1 MILIFGGAYQGKREF
16 AKAQF
21 GVQAIHDCGA
31 AANVQVEGGDAAM
44 SSPVQVA
51 GDAAVMSSSAQA
63 VGDAA
68 VISNYAQAM
77 DADPGVAS
85 FATAAGDAAGLKVP
99 DFSKA
104 AVCGL
109 ERFTWECC
117 GEDPQS
123 RIEAADWM
131 RQNQALWQDKI
142 LIITDVSQ
150 GIVPMDARTRA
161 FREMNGR
168 LMLYLASEADE
179 VWRVFCGIGKRIK

>member
-21 GVQAIHDCGA
+21 GVQTIHDCGT
-31 AANVQVEGGDAAM
+31 AANVQV
-44 SSPVQVA
+44 A
-51 GDAAVMSSSAQA
+51 G
-63 VGDAA
+63 
-68 VISNYAQAM
+68 
-77 DADPGVAS
+77 
-85 FATAAGDAAGLKVP
+85 GDAAGLKVP
-99 DFSKA
+99 DFSKE

-168 LMLYLASEADE
+168 LILYLASEADE